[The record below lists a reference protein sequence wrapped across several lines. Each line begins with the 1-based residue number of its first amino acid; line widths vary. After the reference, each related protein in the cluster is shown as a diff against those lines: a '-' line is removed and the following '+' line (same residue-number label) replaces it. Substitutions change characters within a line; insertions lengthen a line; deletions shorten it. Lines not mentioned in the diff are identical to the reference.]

1 MVVSRTFTSFFRRY
15 ARGSRWLTCFHAY
28 ISARIVAR
36 QEAAT
41 SRWNAFHFYASTGR
55 CFMTIRARRALISRP
70 DITSLESLNQARIC
84 TCDCG
89 QGCSL
94 STLCY
99 FLEAFSV
106 YPRILLAQIQRRQG
120 RCLVV
125 CWLCPN
131 SSCCQV
137 VALSSA
143 RIAAELFLWIP
154 SRTKK

>member
-15 ARGSRWLTCFHAY
+15 AGGSRWLTCFHAD

-41 SRWNAFHFYASTGR
+41 SRWNAFHLYASTGR

-70 DITSLESLNQARIC
+70 ITLPESVNQTRTC

-99 FLEAFSV
+99 FLEVFSV
-106 YPRILLAQIQRRQG
+106 YPRILLARIQRHQG
-120 RCLVV
+120 TCSVV
-125 CWLCPN
+125 YWLCPN

-137 VALSSA
+137 VALSLA
-143 RIAAELFLWIP
+143 QIAAELFLWIP

>member
-15 ARGSRWLTCFHAY
+15 ARGSRWLTCFHAD
-28 ISARIVAR
+28 ISARIVAG

-41 SRWNAFHFYASTGR
+41 SRWNAFHLYASTGR

-70 DITSLESLNQARIC
+70 ITSLESVNQPRTC

-99 FLEAFSV
+99 FLEVFLA
-106 YPRILLAQIQRRQG
+106 YPRILLARIQRHQG
-120 RCLVV
+120 RCSVV
-125 CWLCPN
+125 YWLRPN